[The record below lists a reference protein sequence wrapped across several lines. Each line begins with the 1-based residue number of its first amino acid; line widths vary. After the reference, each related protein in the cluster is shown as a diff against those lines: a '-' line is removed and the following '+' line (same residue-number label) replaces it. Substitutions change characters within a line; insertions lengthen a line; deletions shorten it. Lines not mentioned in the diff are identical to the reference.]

1 MVKIIFHDLLN
12 DWKQCNWFDDSY
24 DCFWFSKF
32 QKTFI
37 IATFNVVLNVQTRPH
52 MLGP

>member
-1 MVKIIFHDLLN
+1 MIESNVIGLR
-12 DWKQCNWFDDSY
+12 DSY
-24 DCFWFSKF
+24 VFFLFSKF

-37 IATFNVVLNVQTRPH
+37 IATLNVVLNVQTRPH

>member
-1 MVKIIFHDLLN
+1 MIESNVIGLM
-12 DWKQCNWFDDSY
+12 DSY
-24 DCFWFSKF
+24 DCFLFSKF

-37 IATFNVVLNVQTRPH
+37 VATFNVVLNVQTRPH